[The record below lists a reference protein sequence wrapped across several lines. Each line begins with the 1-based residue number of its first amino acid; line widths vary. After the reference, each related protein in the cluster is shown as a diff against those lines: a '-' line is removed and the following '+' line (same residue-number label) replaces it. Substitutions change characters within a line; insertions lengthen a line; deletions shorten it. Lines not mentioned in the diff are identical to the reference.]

1 MFGISRNRL
10 TGISSA
16 LAMALVLAPM
26 LVTPASA
33 KGPVTHH
40 VSAGGPDA
48 CEAINPTS
56 HPGCNGNFS
65 LVANVYA
72 DGSVSGQ
79 YTDQFG
85 HGNGGFHAVVD
96 CVSIFG
102 NTAWVSGVIKQGNLG
117 TADLAGVPVVTR
129 VQDNGKSAND
139 PPDKISY
146 SWIYDARPCTLRLN
160 YPLLDAPEGQVT
172 VD

>member
-1 MFGISRNRL
+1 MFGISQIRFA
-10 TGISSA
+10 GISSA
-16 LAMALVLAPM
+16 LAMALVLALM

-33 KGPVTHH
+33 KGPVVHH

-48 CEAINPTS
+48 CEAILAE

-85 HGNGGFHAVVD
+85 HGDGGFHAVID
-96 CVSIFG
+96 CVSILG
-102 NTAWVSGVIKQGNLG
+102 NTAWVSGVITHGNLG
-117 TADLAGVPVVTR
+117 TFDLTGIHVLAR
-129 VQDNGKSAND
+129 VRDRGTSAHD
-139 PPDKISY
+139 LPDQISF
-146 SWIYDARPCTLRLN
+146 SIFTLTPCTARPLLTLF
-160 YPLLDAPEGQVT
+160 DAPDGQVT
-172 VD
+172 ID

>member
-33 KGPVTHH
+33 KGPIVHH

-48 CEAINPTS
+48 CEAIFNT

-65 LVANVYA
+65 LVGTVKA
-72 DGSVSGQ
+72 DGSMSGQ

-85 HGNGGFHAVVD
+85 HGNGGFHAVLD
-96 CVSIFG
+96 CVSVVG
-102 NTAWVSGVIKQGNLG
+102 NDAWVSGVITEGNNGTTDLTGLPVATRVRDLG
-117 TADLAGVPVVTR
+117 T
-129 VQDNGKSAND
+129 SAND
-139 PPDKISY
+139 PPDQISF
-146 SWIYDARPCTLRLN
+146 SWIGDPRPCTLHLN
-160 YPLLDAPEGQVT
+160 YQLLDAPEGQVT

>member
-16 LAMALVLAPM
+16 LAMALVLALM

-33 KGPVTHH
+33 KGPVIHH

-48 CEAINPTS
+48 CEAINGPDS

-85 HGNGGFHAVVD
+85 HGNGGFHAVID
-96 CVSIFG
+96 CVSIVG
-102 NTAWVSGVIKQGNLG
+102 NIAWVSGVIKQGNLG
-117 TADLAGVPVVTR
+117 TTDLAGVPVVTR
-129 VQDNGKSAND
+129 VQDNGTSAND
-139 PPDKISY
+139 PPDRISY
-146 SWIYDARPCTLRLN
+146 SWFTAIPCTN
-160 YPLLDAPEGQVT
+160 HVAWQLLDAPEGQVK

>member
-33 KGPVTHH
+33 KGPVIHH

-48 CEAINPTS
+48 CEAINGPPS

-85 HGNGGFHAVVD
+85 HGDGGFHAVVD
-96 CVSIFG
+96 CVYIVG
-102 NTAWVSGVIKQGNLG
+102 NIAWVSGVIKEGNLG
-117 TADLAGVPVVTR
+117 TTDLAGVPVLTA

-139 PPDKISY
+139 PPDRISY
-146 SWIYDARPCTLRLN
+146 SFFTTTRCTSHVSL
-160 YPLLDAPEGQVT
+160 PLFDAPEGQVT